1 MKLDL
6 RIRCKRCRK
15 IPRGKMQQANFE
27 RYDPFCSF
35 HCAEWFRL
43 EEAQRY
49 LALRAQFTSTV
60 KQE

>member
-1 MKLDL
+1 
-6 RIRCKRCRK
+6 
-15 IPRGKMQQANFE
+15 MQTANFE

-49 LALRAQFTSTV
+49 LALRSQFQSDV
-60 KQE
+60 KP